1 MDATMSGRAA
11 LGRTA
16 FLSRDGEPMTSL
28 LYTAE
33 LDLAQPDIKPFLDWY
48 AYRHAPDLVPLG
60 FESSACYGATGGDM
74 NLFDI
79 YEIPNHDLFYGAG
92 YRRMNERD
100 KYAASI
106 LEKRRNKAHTIYR
119 QHLVDGLSPDAN
131 VRIDTDWI
139 TVSRFDS
146 ALDANGVA
154 AVLSELGEAWR
165 RDGVAAVRFGS
176 RTTDHP
182 VYTTTR
188 PHFMVLL
195 EWQHR
200 ASAAKLIGDLTQKLT
215 TNGGISRQITFEG
228 HRIYP
233 WPNN

>member
-1 MDATMSGRAA
+1 M
-11 LGRTA
+11 
-16 FLSRDGEPMTSL
+16 ESL

-33 LDLAQPDIKPFLDWY
+33 LDLAEPDIKPFIDWY

-60 FESSACYGATGGDM
+60 FESSACYSSNGGDM
-74 NLFDI
+74 NLFDV
-79 YEIPNHDLFYGAG
+79 YEIPSHDLFYGTG

-100 KYAASI
+100 KYAAPI

-119 QHLVDGLSPDAN
+119 QHPVDGLGPHAGVHLDA
-131 VRIDTDWI
+131 DWI
-139 TVSRFDS
+139 TVFRFDS
-146 ALDANGVA
+146 ALDADA
-154 AVLSELGEAWR
+154 IAEVLSGQTNEWR
-165 RDGVAAVRFGS
+165 REGVAAVRLGS

-188 PHFMVLL
+188 PHVMVLL

-200 ASAAKLIGDLTQKLT
+200 PIAGAALIERLTQELAAKGK
-215 TNGGISRQITFEG
+215 ISRQITFEG

-233 WPNN
+233 WPND

>member
-1 MDATMSGRAA
+1 MP
-11 LGRTA
+11 
-16 FLSRDGEPMTSL
+16 LSSL

-33 LDLAQPDIKPFLDWY
+33 LDLAEPDIKPFLDWY

-60 FESSACYGATGGDM
+60 FESSACYGTTGGDM

-79 YEIPNHDLFYGAG
+79 YEIPNRDLFYGAG

-100 KYAASI
+100 NYAAPI

-119 QHLVDGLSPDAN
+119 QHHVDGLSPDAA
-131 VRIDTDWI
+131 VRLDADWI
-139 TVSRFDS
+139 TVTRFDS
-146 ALDANGVA
+146 SVEADGIARALSAQA
-154 AVLSELGEAWR
+154 EAWHR
-165 RDGVAAVRFGS
+165 QNVAVVRLGS

-188 PHFMVLL
+188 PHFMVLA
-195 EWQHR
+195 EWQGR
-200 ASAAKLIGDLTQKLT
+200 PTASTALIEGLTRSLFAEGT
-215 TNGGISRQITFEG
+215 VSRQITFEG

-233 WPNN
+233 WPND

>member
-1 MDATMSGRAA
+1 MP
-11 LGRTA
+11 
-16 FLSRDGEPMTSL
+16 LSSL

-33 LDLAQPDIKPFLDWY
+33 LDLAEPDIKPFLDWY

-60 FESSACYGATGGDM
+60 FESSACYGTTGGDV

-79 YEIPNHDLFYGAG
+79 YEIPNHDLFYGVG

-100 KYAASI
+100 NYAAPI

-119 QHLVDGLSPDAN
+119 QHHVDGLSPDAA
-131 VRIDTDWI
+131 VRLDADWI
-139 TVSRFDS
+139 TVTRFDS
-146 ALDANGVA
+146 SVEADGIARALSAQADAWHRQNVA
-154 AVLSELGEAWR
+154 V
-165 RDGVAAVRFGS
+165 VRLGS

-188 PHFMVLL
+188 PHFMVLA
-195 EWQHR
+195 EWQGPP
-200 ASAAKLIGDLTQKLT
+200 AAGTALVESLTRSLAAEGT
-215 TNGGISRQITFEG
+215 VSRQITFEG

-233 WPNN
+233 WPND

>member
-1 MDATMSGRAA
+1 MP
-11 LGRTA
+11 
-16 FLSRDGEPMTSL
+16 LSSL

-33 LDLAQPDIKPFLDWY
+33 LDLAEPDIKPFLDWY

-79 YEIPNHDLFYGAG
+79 YEIPNRDLFFGAG

-100 KYAASI
+100 KYAAPI
-106 LEKRRNKAHTIYR
+106 LAKRRNKAHTIYR
-119 QHLVDGLSPDAN
+119 QHHVEGLSPAADVRLDAN
-131 VRIDTDWI
+131 WI
-139 TVSRFDS
+139 TVNRFDS
-146 ALDANGVA
+146 SIA
-154 AVLSELGEAWR
+154 ADDIARILSAQAGAWR
-165 RDGVAAVRFGS
+165 KENVTAVRFGS

-188 PHFMVLL
+188 PHFMVLA
-195 EWQHR
+195 EWGDR
-200 ASAAKLIGDLTQKLT
+200 PVAGAPLIESLTRSLAAECAV
-215 TNGGISRQITFEG
+215 SRQITFEG

-233 WPNN
+233 WPDD

>member
-1 MDATMSGRAA
+1 MNT
-11 LGRTA
+11 
-16 FLSRDGEPMTSL
+16 L

-33 LDLAQPDIKPFLDWY
+33 LDLAESDIKPFLDWY

-60 FESSACYGATGGDM
+60 FESSACYGTTGGDM

-79 YEIPNHDLFYGAG
+79 YEIPNRDLFYGAG

-100 KYAASI
+100 RYAAPI

-119 QHLVDGLSPDAN
+119 QHHVDSLSSEAGIRLDA
-131 VRIDTDWI
+131 DWI
-139 TVSRFDS
+139 TVTRFDS
-146 ALDANGVA
+146 SHEADGIAQ
-154 AVLSELGEAWR
+154 VLSRRAEAWR
-165 RDGVAAVRFGS
+165 RENVAGVRLGS

-188 PHFMVLL
+188 PHFMVLV
-195 EWQHR
+195 EWQGQPMAGTALIEGLMR
-200 ASAAKLIGDLTQKLT
+200 GLAAEGTV
-215 TNGGISRQITFEG
+215 SSQITFEG

-233 WPNN
+233 WPND

>member
-1 MDATMSGRAA
+1 M
-11 LGRTA
+11 
-16 FLSRDGEPMTSL
+16 PSL

-33 LDLAQPDIKPFLDWY
+33 LDLADGDIKPFLDWY

-60 FESSACYGATGGDM
+60 FESSACYGTTGGDM

-79 YEIPNHDLFYGAG
+79 YEIPSHDLFSGAG

-100 KYAASI
+100 KFAAAI

-119 QHLVDGLSPDAN
+119 QHPLAMGELNAGG
-131 VRIDTDWI
+131 RIDAGWI

-146 ALDANGVA
+146 AADADAVAGVLAGHA
-154 AVLSELGEAWR
+154 AEWKEA
-165 RDGVAAVRFGS
+165 GVAAVRLGT

-188 PHFMVLL
+188 PHFMVLI
-195 EWQHR
+195 EWQGR
-200 ASAAKLIGDLTQKLT
+200 PSAEGLIARLTQKI
-215 TNGGISRQITFEG
+215 GASGAVSRQITFEG

-233 WPNN
+233 WPDD